1 MIQQKNYNV
10 GDFVKDKLGNEWEVL
25 RYKEVFGLGLSMQ
38 KTDFVVC
45 RKLEKDNSLNV
56 TFHQD
61 ELEYTH
67 IIYRDK
73 YVCLR

>member
-45 RKLEKDNSLNV
+45 RKLEKDNTLNV

-61 ELEYTH
+61 ELEYVRSNAKPF
-67 IIYRDK
+67 IIE
-73 YVCLR
+73 

>member
-45 RKLEKDNSLNV
+45 LKSATPFPKCYLHKEKW
-56 TFHQD
+56 TFD
-61 ELEYTH
+61 S
-67 IIYRDK
+67 
-73 YVCLR
+73 

>member
-45 RKLEKDNSLNV
+45 RKLEKYPSIHGTV
-56 TFHQD
+56 QQD
-61 ELEYTH
+61 
-67 IIYRDK
+67 
-73 YVCLR
+73 

>member
-1 MIQQKNYNV
+1 
-10 GDFVKDKLGNEWEVL
+10 
-25 RYKEVFGLGLSMQ
+25 MQ

-61 ELEYTH
+61 ELEYVRSNAKPF
-67 IIYRDK
+67 IIE
-73 YVCLR
+73 